1 MKIVIFDHNRIK
13 LDINN
18 RRKLGEDNKYV
29 EIKQYTI
36 KRPVGKSWK
45 EGILKISWIKW
56 KWIWT
61 HQNLWHAEKTM
72 LTEKLISVNVY
83 IKEKKEPQTII

>member
-36 KRPVGKSWK
+36 KRPVGKS
-45 EGILKISWIKW
+45 
-56 KWIWT
+56 
-61 HQNLWHAEKTM
+61 
-72 LTEKLISVNVY
+72 
-83 IKEKKEPQTII
+83 